1 MKGCFRK
8 FEKIVTFKHSNVQHS
23 NVQTT
28 DICLNIKHNF
38 QGVAP
43 APELCNRVI
52 QQSTTGIEPVCL
64 TGKPLCSFNTEF
76 DDSHVYSMQ
85 DVVNKCKSTVCL
97 KE

>member
-1 MKGCFRK
+1 MKKLLSGGSA
-8 FEKIVTFKHSNVQHS
+8 IPHSNVQA
-23 NVQTT
+23 T
-28 DICLNIKHNF
+28 DLCLNIKHNF

-64 TGKPLCSFNTEF
+64 TSKPLCSFNAEF
-76 DDSHVYSMQ
+76 DDCCVYSQQ